1 MCIQLNKMTGRW
13 PLILIVITLRE
24 LLLQIFQGL
33 LRAHRNEHDTKL
45 AMTRLW
51 LHECFRV
58 FSDRLV
64 DARDQEAFVNIV
76 SDKLGSIFDQ
86 TFHNICPSKQSP
98 VFGDYISTDLVRIHI
113 LIR

>member
-1 MCIQLNKMTGRW
+1 MLC
-13 PLILIVITLRE
+13 
-24 LLLQIFQGL
+24 LQVFQGL

-64 DARDQEAFVNIV
+64 DSKDQEAFINIV
-76 SDKLGSIFDQ
+76 SEKLGSIFDQ

-98 VFGDYISTDLVRIHI
+98 VFGDYMSADLVSITTQYQLHV
-113 LIR
+113 LEM